1 MSCVFILENKVLK
14 KTFNNYKLV
23 YFWKVKKLLIY
34 ILIATI
40 SMAIWS
46 CDGAMKPPIGKTVF
60 RYNESA
66 GISSLDPAFAR
77 DQANI
82 WADNQLYNGLV
93 QLDNKLHIKPSLA
106 KSWTISDS
114 GKTYTFNIRQDI
126 YFHNNEVFQDSIGRN
141 MTAEDITY
149 SLQRV
154 LSPKTLSP
162 GAVWLKNILT
172 KDKEG
177 NYSITNPN
185 DTTVII
191 KLKSAFSPFLGRL
204 SMPYFSTIA
213 KEAVEFYGSDFGRN
227 PVGTGPFY
235 LKMWKEGVKMVLRK
249 NENYFEKEN
258 GNQLPYLDAVSIS
271 FIIDKQSVFLEF
283 IKGNIDF
290 ISGIDPSYKDELLLA
305 DGSLNPKYNN
315 QINLLRA
322 PYLNTEYLGFIM
334 QNNKDSI
341 LMDKRIRK
349 AINYGFDRKKMM
361 RYLRN
366 NIGVA
371 GNNGFVPVGMPG
383 FENGETQGYFFSPD
397 STLSLLK
404 QAGFPNG
411 KGLPTITLSTTS
423 AYLDICKYIQ
433 QETAKLGIEME
444 IDVHQPAALR
454 QMIANSRI
462 PFFRGSWI
470 ADYADPENYL
480 ALFYSPNHCP
490 AGANYTHFTSKE
502 FDKLYIQARS
512 ETNDSTRLTLYRK
525 MDEMVIDEAPIII
538 LYYDEALRFTAKNIS
553 GLGVNSMNLLSLKK
567 VVKK

>member
-1 MSCVFILENKVLK
+1 MK
-14 KTFNNYKLV
+14 KTILYS
-23 YFWKVKKLLIY
+23 LI
-34 ILIATI
+34 IGLSIAL
-40 SMAIWS
+40 WS
-46 CDGAMKPPIGKTVF
+46 CGGAMESPVGKTVF

-82 WADNQLYNGLV
+82 WADNQIFNGLV
-93 QLDNKLHIKPSLA
+93 QLDDKLHIKPALA
-106 KSWTISDS
+106 KSWVISDS
-114 GKTYTFNIRQDI
+114 GKTYTFNIRKDVF
-126 YFHNNEVFQDSIGRN
+126 FHNSEVFPDSVGRL
-141 MTAEDITY
+141 MIASDITY
-149 SLQRV
+149 SLQRI

-162 GAVWLKNILT
+162 GAVWLKNVLS
-172 KDKEG
+172 KDNNG
-177 NYSITNPN
+177 AYNINSPN

-191 KLKSAFSPFLGRL
+191 KLKNAFSPFIGRL
-204 SMPYFSTIA
+204 SMPYFSA
-213 KEAVEFYGSDFGRN
+213 VAHESVEFYGSDFSRH

-235 LKMWKEGVKMVLRK
+235 LKVWKEGVKIVLRK
-249 NENYFEKEN
+249 NERYFEKEN
-258 GNQLPYLDAVSIS
+258 GQQLPYIDAIAIS

-290 ISGIDPSYKDELLLA
+290 ISGIDPSYKDELLLPN
-305 DGSLNPKYNN
+305 GNLNPKYKESVK
-315 QINLLRA
+315 LLRA
-322 PYLNTEYLGFIM
+322 PYLNTEYLGFLM
-334 QNNKDSI
+334 KNNKDSI

-349 AINYGFDRKKMM
+349 AINYSFDRKKMM

-383 FENGETQGYFFSPD
+383 FENGETKGYYFSSD

-411 KGLPTITLSTTS
+411 EGLPIITLSTTS

-433 QETAKLGIEME
+433 QESSKLGINME
-444 IDVHQPAALR
+444 IDVHQPASLR
-454 QMIANSRI
+454 QMIANARM

-490 AGANYTHFTSKE
+490 AGANYTHFTATE
-502 FDKLYIQARS
+502 FDKLYVKARS
-512 ETNDSTRLTLYRK
+512 ETNDSIRIQLYRK
-525 MDEMVIDEAPIII
+525 MDKMVIDDAPVII
-538 LYYDEALRFTAKNIS
+538 LYYDEALRFTAKNIR
-553 GLGVNSMNLLSLKK
+553 GLGVNSMNLLSLKR
-567 VVKK
+567 VVKN

>member
-1 MSCVFILENKVLK
+1 MKKSIL
-14 KTFNNYKLV
+14 Y
-23 YFWKVKKLLIY
+23 LIV
-34 ILIATI
+34 IGLGL
-40 SMAIWS
+40 WS
-46 CDGAMKPPIGKTVF
+46 CGGAMQAPVGKTVF
-60 RYNESA
+60 KYNESA

-93 QLDNKLHIKPSLA
+93 ELDNKLYVKPSLA
-106 KSWTISDS
+106 KSWTITDS
-114 GKTYTFNIRQDI
+114 GKTYTFCIRNDV
-126 YFHNNEVFQDSIGRN
+126 YFHNSEVFEDSIGRK
-141 MTAEDITY
+141 MTAYDIRY

-154 LSPKTLSP
+154 LDPKTLSP
-162 GAVWLKNILT
+162 GAVWLKNILA
-172 KDKEG
+172 KEQDG
-177 NYSITNPN
+177 NYSIISPN
-185 DTTVII
+185 DSTIII
-191 KLKSAFSPFLGRL
+191 KLKSAFAPFLGRL

-213 KEAVEFYGSDFGRN
+213 KEAVDYYGADFSRN

-235 LKMWKEGVKMVLRK
+235 LKMWKEGVKMVFRK
-249 NENYFEKEN
+249 NERYFETEN
-258 GNQLPYLDAVSIS
+258 GIRLPHLDAVSIS

-290 ISGIDPSYKDELLLA
+290 ISGIDPSYKDELLLPN
-305 DGSLNPKYNN
+305 GSLNPKYNSK
-315 QINLLRA
+315 INLLRA
-322 PYLNTEYLGFIM
+322 PYLNTEYLAFLM
-334 QNNKDSI
+334 ENNRDSI
-341 LMDKRIRK
+341 LMDVRIRK

-397 STLSLLK
+397 STLKLLA

-411 KGLPTITLSTTS
+411 KGLPSITLSTTS

-433 QETAKLGIEME
+433 QETSKLGINME
-444 IDVHQPAALR
+444 IDVHQPASLR
-454 QMIANSRI
+454 QMVANARM

-480 ALFYSPNHCP
+480 ALFYSPNHSP
-490 AGANYTHFTSKE
+490 AGANYTHFTSIE
-502 FDKLYIQARS
+502 FDKLYVQARS
-512 ETNDSTRLTLYRK
+512 ETNDSIRIALYRK
-525 MDEMVIDEAPIII
+525 MDQMVINQAPVIV

-553 GLGVNSMNLLSLKK
+553 GLGVNSMNLLSLKR
-567 VVKK
+567 VVKM